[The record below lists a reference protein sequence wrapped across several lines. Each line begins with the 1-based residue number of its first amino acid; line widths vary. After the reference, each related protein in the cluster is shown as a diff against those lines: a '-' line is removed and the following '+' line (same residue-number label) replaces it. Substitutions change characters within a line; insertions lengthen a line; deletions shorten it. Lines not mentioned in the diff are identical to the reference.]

1 MSKGTYEIVE
11 AGDVDS
17 WSAEV
22 DVVVVGLGC
31 AGVCAAIESVVT
43 PPNIN
48 R

>member
-1 MSKGTYEIVE
+1 MSNGTYGIVE

-22 DVVVVGLGC
+22 DVVVMDLGC